1 MNIRKIKP
9 LIEWLVD
16 IGFTEIEI
24 KHGKE
29 GEESLR
35 LGRQPH
41 VHPSFH
47 HQSTAH
53 VQIPPLPAHVP
64 AVSTVAPTPAS
75 DNGKAS
81 SSHDHSRLSVKAP
94 MVGTLYMSPSPDAPP
109 FVSAGQ
115 TVKVGDTLC
124 IIEAMKM
131 FNEIEADRSG
141 VIKEILVGNG
151 EPVEFGQPLF
161 IIE

>member
-9 LIEWLVD
+9 LIEWLVE

-24 KHGKE
+24 KE

-35 LGRQPH
+35 LGRQPQH
-41 VHPSFH
+41 TGHHHSPAYVQLPS
-47 HQSTAH
+47 SPTAAH
-53 VQIPPLPAHVP
+53 TPA
-64 AVSTVAPTPAS
+64 VAPTPVEAS
-75 DNGKAS
+75 PKPAPISG
-81 SSHDHSRLSVKAP
+81 HSVLAP
-94 MVGTLYMSPSPDAPP
+94 MVGTLYTSPSPDAET
-109 FVSAGQ
+109 FVTMGK
-115 TVKVGDTLC
+115 TVKTGETLC

-141 VIKEILVGNG
+141 VITGILVANG

>member
-9 LIEWLVD
+9 LVEWLVD
-16 IGFTEIEI
+16 MGFTEIEI
-24 KHGKE
+24 KQGKD

-35 LGRQPH
+35 LGRQPNH
-41 VHPSFH
+41 SFH
-47 HQSTAH
+47 HPS
-53 VQIPPLPAHVP
+53 PAHIQLPSLPTHISAMSAIVPNAIQETSTVSP
-64 AVSTVAPTPAS
+64 AVDT
-75 DNGKAS
+75 
-81 SSHDHSRLSVKAP
+81 SRFSVKAP
-94 MVGTLYMSPSPDAPP
+94 MVGTFYISPSPDAQP
-109 FVSAGQ
+109 FVKVGQ
-115 TVKVGDTLC
+115 TVKTGDTLC

-141 VIKEILVGNG
+141 SIKEILVNNG

>member
-9 LIEWLVD
+9 LIEWLVE

-24 KHGKE
+24 KE

-35 LGRQPH
+35 LGRQPQQAA
-41 VHPSFH
+41 H
-47 HQSTAH
+47 HHSPAY
-53 VQIPPLPAHVP
+53 VQLPAPQHHHPIAAAAPSLDSPKEVP
-64 AVSTVAPTPAS
+64 IAGHPV
-75 DNGKAS
+75 
-81 SSHDHSRLSVKAP
+81 LSP
-94 MVGTLYMSPSPDAPP
+94 MVGTLYTSPSPDAPP
-109 FVSAGQ
+109 FVTMGQ
-115 TVKVGDTLC
+115 AVKVGDTLC

-141 VIKEILVGNG
+141 VITGILVANG
-151 EPVEFGQPLF
+151 DPAEFGQPLF